1 MTWRK
6 SIGQLPQGRAHYNN
20 SVLKI
25 SDARKSDSDTYVCS
39 AINLLGNVEKK
50 TQLVVVSL
58 PVFTVEPP
66 GKVFAVT
73 GDTLTLNCSATGD
86 PQPVISWKKQG
97 AALPV
102 GRSHQ
107 TNDGLIIR
115 DFREE
120 DAGIYIC
127 MATSAGVFDVEA
139 ISDVEVRKSRGKLF
153 ME

>member
-6 SIGQLPQGRAHYNN
+6 WSGQLPQGRAQYNN
-20 SVLKI
+20 SVLQI
-25 SDARKSDSDTYVCS
+25 SDVRKSDSDTYFCS
-39 AINLLGNVEKK
+39 AVNLLGNVERK

-58 PVFTVEPP
+58 PAFTVKPP
-66 GKVFAVT
+66 EKVFAAT

-86 PQPVISWKKQG
+86 PRPVISWKTPG

-102 GRSHQ
+102 VRSHR
-107 TNDGLIIR
+107 TNDALIIT
-115 DFREE
+115 DLREE

-139 ISDVEVRKSRGKLF
+139 ISYVQVRNQRGKLF
-153 ME
+153 VE